1 MHSLPGPKHAW
12 DMEVRNRRVRV
23 ECLESLHVVR
33 ECLGDRFFLSC
44 HSHHLLL
51 VKPNNRLSGLLSCN
65 WLRVLQLALTFCSLC
80 SNALPQGTLPT
91 GGPCTCPLR
100 INTVGSPVDCHRGKK
115 A

>member
-1 MHSLPGPKHAW
+1 MHSLPGHKHAW

-23 ECLESLHVVR
+23 ECLESWHVVR

-65 WLRVLQLALTFCSLC
+65 WLRVLPLALTFCTLC
-80 SNALPQGTLPT
+80 SNALPQGTLALQRHFSVAT
-91 GGPCTCPLR
+91 KF
-100 INTVGSPVDCHRGKK
+100 CHDESWCCGRQ
-115 A
+115 